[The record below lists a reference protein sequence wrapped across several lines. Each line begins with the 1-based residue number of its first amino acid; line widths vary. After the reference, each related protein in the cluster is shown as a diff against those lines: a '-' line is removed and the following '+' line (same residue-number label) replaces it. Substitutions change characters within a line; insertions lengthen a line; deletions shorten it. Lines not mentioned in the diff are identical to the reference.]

1 MVDRVTR
8 YQNAMQQIEE
18 RNKQSGQTVPVD
30 IPDNTLE
37 RHVKNVRPFIASI
50 FTSQPMTF
58 LCVGTPTRE

>member
-50 FTSQPMTF
+50 LTSQPMTF